1 KRKASGQGTPR
12 KKQKKNSPLT
22 PKMVQPKNALMQLN
36 ELKPGLKYSVESQ
49 EGPAHQPSFVVSVDV
64 DGQTFTGRGQSKQ
77 LAKHAA
83 AQAAL
88 KSFVHADF
96 TSDEVEQEEGAG
108 IFSKFSSGAA
118 AIAEFHRDQL
128 KRFSAD
134 GEDDSPGGAS
144 AKKASRA
151 AEEADKKNPV
161 MLLNELQPGLEY
173 TLVAEN
179 AAVPTQR
186 FTMAVTVANGDVY
199 EGCGSNKRLA
209 KAAAARS
216 ALLKLYNIMAN
227 PSGVVHCGETGV
239 KVGTLAQ
246 ALADRLGGRVNEALQ
261 KVGPPRSSRGDGGGG
276 VPGPSG
282 KTMLFFGFLGRSK
295 HLIGQLIKQNGVE
308 ALRGCGRTLKGI
320 VRSKPEVLKGA
331 CKAKDADLASE
342 AAPKYTKRHLG
353 THVSGSSGSVMRLRV
368 VPSEAMSARV
378 EDKRR
383 IRAAEGSKRVPERC
397 LTSVALPR
405 RLGPVMQTWDGVL
418 HGQQR
423 LLTMSCSDKLARW
436 NVLGLQ
442 GSLLSLFME
451 PVYLESVVLGS
462 LYHPGHMQRAMWGR
476 LEAQLALDEGGPF
489 QLHRPLLG
497 AISSPESR
505 QVNKSP
511 NFSINWTVGC
521 EGPEVV
527 NASTG
532 KAEDGQVSRLSKRS
546 LFARFC
552 RLWGR
557 VAAMESQ
564 DPAQPPRLYAD
575 AKKSAG
581 LYQEAKAKVSEAFSA
596 SGLGTW
602 VSKPIEADE
611 FELVF

>member
-1 KRKASGQGTPR
+1 MEDGDENNAGDAKTSGKRKASGQGTPR
-12 KKQKKNSPLT
+12 KKQKKNSPMT

-88 KSFVHADF
+88 KSFVQFRNMPEAFWAMSRKVTSADF
-96 TSDEVEQEEGAG
+96 TSDEVEQEEGTG

-261 KVGPPRSSRGDGGGG
+261 KVGS
-276 VPGPSG
+276 
-282 KTMLFFGFLGRSK
+282 L
-295 HLIGQLIKQNGVE
+295 Q
-308 ALRGCGRTLKGI
+308 
-320 VRSKPEVLKGA
+320 
-331 CKAKDADLASE
+331 
-342 AAPKYTKRHLG
+342 
-353 THVSGSSGSVMRLRV
+353 SSGATAEAVCWVRPGRQCFSLGSRV
-368 VPSEAMSARV
+368 DCALQKA
-378 EDKRR
+378 
-383 IRAAEGSKRVPERC
+383 
-397 LTSVALPR
+397 TSV
-405 RLGPVMQTWDGVL
+405 
-418 HGQQR
+418 
-423 LLTMSCSDKLARW
+423 
-436 NVLGLQ
+436 
-442 GSLLSLFME
+442 SLVC
-451 PVYLESVVLGS
+451 P
-462 LYHPGHMQRAMWGR
+462 
-476 LEAQLALDEGGPF
+476 
-489 QLHRPLLG
+489 
-497 AISSPESR
+497 
-505 QVNKSP
+505 
-511 NFSINWTVGC
+511 
-521 EGPEVV
+521 
-527 NASTG
+527 
-532 KAEDGQVSRLSKRS
+532 
-546 LFARFC
+546 
-552 RLWGR
+552 
-557 VAAMESQ
+557 SQ
-564 DPAQPPRLYAD
+564 
-575 AKKSAG
+575 K
-581 LYQEAKAKVSEAFSA
+581 
-596 SGLGTW
+596 
-602 VSKPIEADE
+602 
-611 FELVF
+611 